1 MKYWLLFVIP
11 SLLMAAAFSQIPVNH
26 PQPRGY
32 GDHCYVLPG
41 KVAIEWKFVDAY
53 RVWLSINSLA
63 GSEWIQEGY
72 HPGFTYLRSQFK
84 PIVKQLPEGQYEI
97 TFSAEI
103 SK

>member
-1 MKYWLLFVIP
+1 MRKFLVAAIIVGAILLAYWICYGQTTP
-11 SLLMAAAFSQIPVNH
+11 GNNH
-26 PQPRGY
+26 A
-32 GDHCYVLPG
+32 YVLPG
-41 KVAIEWKFVDAY
+41 KVAIEWKFADAY